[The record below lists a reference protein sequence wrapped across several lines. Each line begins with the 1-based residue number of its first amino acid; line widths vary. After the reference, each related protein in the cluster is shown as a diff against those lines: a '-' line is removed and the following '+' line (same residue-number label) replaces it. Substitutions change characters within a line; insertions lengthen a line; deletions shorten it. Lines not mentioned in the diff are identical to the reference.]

1 MIIVE
6 KQGKV
11 KNNINNNEE
20 RNMNYPNQ
28 FRLIMDWWQQN
39 SPIAWREMYDE
50 YITSITSI
58 TEIYK
63 DYIKRSEKMRVV

>member
-1 MIIVE
+1 VIIVE